1 LKKDKEE
8 CIIYNIT
15 MSNIYVDLT
24 MSNLDLNRIPAS
36 FNERRNGN
44 IIDTPSDY
52 ELSITRF
59 QVTTSSLP
67 VYIPIIKI
75 NSDDSNK
82 TMLEV
87 TMISNNFSVTTA
99 IDWIPEIKNIAI
111 PPPPSKST
119 SGLQS
124 ASEYYYA
131 YSYSWLPFLVQKTLQ
146 KCFLDLQALDSSI
159 AEAGKPFFYF
169 DPLSGGCSILSCDSK
184 FFNSYDEEGNNSTS
198 NVKIFFNQ
206 PLYSLFSSFNSLYDG
221 NLFQIIVD
229 SNNFNYIKIK
239 DIDYTKVLQEYS
251 TVQNQNP
258 VSSICFTSNNLP
270 VIQENIN
277 SPILYVNGKSM
288 NDQASNA
295 KSKIV
300 TDIQSSSLS
309 YKPLLTMIPSAEFR
323 MISMHQSDAI
333 NELQI
338 SIYWRDK
345 IGQFNQ
351 LYLPPGGTA
360 SLKIFF
366 KKIK

>member
-1 LKKDKEE
+1 MTD
-8 CIIYNIT
+8 
-15 MSNIYVDLT
+15 NIYVDLT

-44 IIDTPSDY
+44 IIDAPSNY

-87 TMISNNFSVTTA
+87 TMTSNNFSVTTA
-99 IDWIPEIKNIAI
+99 LDWIPEIQNIAI
-111 PPPPSKST
+111 PPSPSKNT

-124 ASEYYYA
+124 LSEYYYA

-146 KCFLDLQALDSSI
+146 NCFLDLQDLDSTLST
-159 AEAGKPFFYF
+159 AGKPYFYF
-169 DPLSGGCSILSCDSK
+169 DSLTGGCSILSCDSK
-184 FFNSYDEEGNNSTS
+184 FFNSYDEDGNNSS

-206 PLYSLFSSFNSLYDG
+206 SLYSLFSSFNSLYDG
-221 NLFQIIVD
+221 KLFQIIVD
-229 SNNFNYIKIK
+229 SNNFNNIKIK

-251 TVQNQNP
+251 TVQCQNP
-258 VSSICFTSNNLP
+258 VKSIAFTSSNLP
-270 VIQENIN
+270 VVSENIN
-277 SPILYVNGKSM
+277 SPLLFINGQNM
-288 NDQASNA
+288 TNDASNST
-295 KSKIV
+295 SKII

-309 YKPLLTMIPSAEFR
+309 YKPELTMYPSAEFR
-323 MISMHQSDAI
+323 YISLHKAGPI
-333 NELQI
+333 NEMQI
-338 SIYWRDK
+338 SIFWRNLLGEF
-345 IGQFNQ
+345 IQ

-360 SLKIFF
+360 SLKIYF

>member
-1 LKKDKEE
+1 
-8 CIIYNIT
+8 
-15 MSNIYVDLT
+15 MSNNIYVDLT

-44 IIDTPSDY
+44 IIDTPSNY

-87 TMISNNFSVTTA
+87 TMTSNDFNVTTA
-99 IDWIPEIKNIAI
+99 LNWIPEIKNIAT
-111 PPPPSKST
+111 PPPPSQNV

-124 ASEYYYA
+124 SSEYYYS

-146 KCFLDLQALDSSI
+146 TCFLELQALDESL
-159 AEAGKPFFYF
+159 ATAGKPYFYF
-169 DPLSGGCSILSCDSK
+169 DSLSGGCSILSCDSK
-184 FFNSYDEEGNNSTS
+184 FFNSYDEDGNNSTS

-206 PLYSLFSSFNSLYDG
+206 PLYSLFSSFCSTYDG
-221 NLFQIIVD
+221 KLFQIIVN
-229 SNNFNYIKIK
+229 SNNFNKTEINNVN
-239 DIDYTKVLQEYS
+239 YTNALQEYS
-251 TVQNQNP
+251 TVQCQNP
-258 VSSICFTSNNLP
+258 VKSIAFTSSNLP
-270 VIQENIN
+270 VVSENIN
-277 SPILYVNGKSM
+277 SPLLFINGQNM
-288 NDQASNA
+288 TNDASNST
-295 KSKIV
+295 SKII

-309 YKPLLTMIPSAEFR
+309 YKPELTMYPSAEFR
-323 MISMHQSDAI
+323 YISMHKAGPI
-333 NELQI
+333 NEMQI
-338 SIYWRDK
+338 SIFWRNLLGEL
-345 IGQFNQ
+345 IP

-360 SLKIFF
+360 SLKIYF